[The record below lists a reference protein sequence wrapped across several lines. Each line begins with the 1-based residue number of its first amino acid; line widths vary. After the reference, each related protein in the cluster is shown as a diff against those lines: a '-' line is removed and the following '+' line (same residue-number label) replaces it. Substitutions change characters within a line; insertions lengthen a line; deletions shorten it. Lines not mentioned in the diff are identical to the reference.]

1 MMKKY
6 KDNPRSKDMDLLKTK
21 TKRLSERLDK
31 SNGILHEE
39 IKIGTLRAEFLF
51 KSLLD
56 VYLKYKKIEYL

>member
-6 KDNPRSKDMDLLKTK
+6 RDNPRSKDMDLLKTK
-21 TKRLSERLDK
+21 TKRLSEKLER
-31 SNGILHEE
+31 SNTILQEE

-56 VYLKYKKIEYL
+56 LYLKYRRI